1 MSILVNKNSRII
13 TQGMTGKT
21 GQFHTRLCRDYGFG
35 KECFVGGVNPKKAG
49 QVWEG
54 LPIFG
59 SVKEAKEKTGANV
72 SVIYVPP
79 AGAAA
84 AIQEASDAGIDLI
97 VCITEGIPVMDMVKV
112 RDHMKKTG
120 SKSLLLGPNCP
131 GIMTPGEVNVGIMPA
146 HIHRKGRIG
155 VVSRSGTLTYEAVA
169 QITDLGLGQS
179 TAIGIGGD
187 FFMFHPLKLITGS
200 YFSGNDL
207 MQDYCI
213 IDQDAA
219 WQLFGSND
227 VVGMTVYIGNVP
239 HIVTGV
245 VQRPDSRMDKAAG
258 LNSTVVYVSYETLSA
273 YGTNNGIN
281 HYEIVMPNPVDEFAY
296 SKVKEGIGIDEKNVE
311 IVENSRRYSLPNRI
325 KTILAFGTRS
335 MNGKAIIYPYWENLA
350 RGYEDIIALLTVFM
364 LLLSLY
370 PVVTVIWCF
379 VHWWRHKG
387 WTLKD
392 VWHTGKDQAERAV
405 ERRREKKHSHKERD
419 VLEELERELEEDPY
433 ADSEFSWLTDEPAEG
448 AEPADAAS
456 EEPEKAQTMNMQT
469 EETQTPEET
478 KEEQQS

>member
-1 MSILVNKNSRII
+1 MEAEEKPQVYADKLNGSEAPAIETEQSTDDLIGREIIIDNRKYLIESIGKISGDVSLRDI
-13 TQGMTGKT
+13 TFQNNV
-21 GQFHTRLCRDYGFG
+21 GF
-35 KECFVGGVNPKKAG
+35 
-49 QVWEG
+49 
-54 LPIFG
+54 PINR
-59 SVKEAKEKTGANV
+59 VEKIEYIQKLLEQEKTEL
-72 SVIYVPP
+72 PP
-79 AGAAA
+79 
-84 AIQEASDAGIDLI
+84 EEK
-97 VCITEGIPVMDMVKV
+97 TE
-112 RDHMKKTG
+112 
-120 SKSLLLGPNCP
+120 
-131 GIMTPGEVNVGIMPA
+131 
-146 HIHRKGRIG
+146 
-155 VVSRSGTLTYEAVA
+155 TLATDRHNFR
-169 QITDLGLGQS
+169 ITDD
-179 TAIGIGGD
+179 AIGIGGD
-187 FFMFHPLKLITGS
+187 FFMFHPLKLITGA

-245 VQRPDSRMDKAAG
+245 VRRPQGRMEKAAG
-258 LNSTVVYVSYETLSA
+258 LTSTVVYVSYETLEA

-296 SKVKEGIGIDEKNVE
+296 GKVKEGIGIDEKNVE

-364 LLLSLY
+364 LFLLLY

-392 VWHTGKDQAERAV
+392 VWHTGKDKAERAV

-433 ADSEFSWLTDEPAEG
+433 ADSEFSWLTDEPAVG
-448 AEPADAAS
+448 A
-456 EEPEKAQTMNMQT
+456 
-469 EETQTPEET
+469 ET

>member
-59 SVKEAKEKTGANV
+59 SVQEAKEKTGANV

-179 TAIGIGGD
+179 TALGIGGG
-187 FFMFHPLKLITGS
+187 PINGLKHI
-200 YFSGNDL
+200 
-207 MQDYCI
+207 
-213 IDQDAA
+213 
-219 WQLFGSND
+219 D
-227 VVGMTVYIGNVP
+227 VVKLFNNDPETDAVVMIGEIGGSDEETAAEWVKDHMKKP
-239 HIVTGV
+239 VVGFIAGVTAPAGK
-245 VQRPDSRMDKAAG
+245 RMGHAG
-258 LNSTVVYVSYETLSA
+258 
-273 YGTNNGIN
+273 
-281 HYEIVMPNPVDEFAY
+281 
-296 SKVKEGIGIDEKNVE
+296 
-311 IVENSRRYSLPNRI
+311 
-325 KTILAFGTRS
+325 
-335 MNGKAIIYPYWENLA
+335 AIIS
-350 RGYEDIIALLTVFM
+350 G
-364 LLLSLY
+364 
-370 PVVTVIWCF
+370 
-379 VHWWRHKG
+379 G
-387 WTLKD
+387 
-392 VWHTGKDQAERAV
+392 TG
-405 ERRREKKHSHKERD
+405 
-419 VLEELERELEEDPY
+419 
-433 ADSEFSWLTDEPAEG
+433 TAEG
-448 AEPADAAS
+448 KLAVMEACGIRTTRNPS
-456 EEPEKAQTMNMQT
+456 EIGSLLQSVLSSK
-469 EETQTPEET
+469 
-478 KEEQQS
+478 KE